1 MSLFGLRAMRI
12 SPNIID
18 DRIAAA
24 VANLKTVEFL
34 KGTQFEARAVAM
46 SVDPYSVLLGFL
58 VGVAATLVLGTLTLE
73 IWLPRTIARITGK
86 TIAEAA
92 KAITAAIAGV

>member
-18 DRIAAA
+18 DRIATI
-24 VANLKTVEFL
+24 VSNLRMADFL
-34 KGTQFEARAVAM
+34 KGTQLEARAITM
-46 SVDPYSVLLGFL
+46 GLDPYSILLGFL
-58 VGVAATLVLGTLTLE
+58 VGVAATLVLGTVTLE

-86 TIAEAA
+86 TIAETT
-92 KAITAAIAGV
+92 KAVTVALAGA